1 MLQLGHNYDV
11 LIINGIFNGLFRN
24 YQGAFA
30 AFFIVIVLFKKKI
43 KKYFDITC

>member
-11 LIINGIFNGLFRN
+11 LIINGIFRN